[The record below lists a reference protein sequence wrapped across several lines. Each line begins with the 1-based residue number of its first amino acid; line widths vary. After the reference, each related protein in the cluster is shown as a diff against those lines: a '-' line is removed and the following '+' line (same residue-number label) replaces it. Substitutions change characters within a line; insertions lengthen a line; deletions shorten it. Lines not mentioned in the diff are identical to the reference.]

1 MINNSKIISI
11 FYVVLLFL
19 TIIIASLFINLHH
32 ISIIIFLISILLSL
46 IIFII
51 FEKQY
56 NNLSR
61 KIKFLIILTTLF
73 FMGIFM
79 ETWHM
84 FMPYPTIAITKNYV
98 KAEAIRKYVEKNHF
112 AFVEINDFNDKQ
124 ILSIHTYSHKRFDK
138 IAISIADSDL
148 FDDSVK
154 IGAYYNPSKNLY
166 ISKGRLEKC
175 FNNRIK
181 LIKGVKDSKTVVN
194 LYENNNIPN
203 ADLTTIK
210 INVVIEKN
218 ADKDRIYKV
227 INNFLPLE
235 NDKKTINIT
244 KE

>member
-1 MINNSKIISI
+1 MKNSSKIISI
-11 FYVVLLFL
+11 FFVVILIL
-19 TIIIASLFINLHH
+19 TIIFTSLFINLHH

-61 KIKFLIILTTLF
+61 KIRFLIILTTLF

-84 FMPYPTIAITKNYV
+84 FMTYPTIAITKNYV

-154 IGAYYNPSKNLY
+154 IGVYYNPSDNLS
-166 ISKGRLEKC
+166 INKGRLEKC

-181 LIKGVKDSKTVVN
+181 LIKGVKDSKITVN
-194 LYENNNIPN
+194 LYEKNNIPN
-203 ADLTTIK
+203 PDLTTIK
-210 INVVIEKN
+210 IDVVIEKN
-218 ADKDRIYKV
+218 ADKDRIYKI

-235 NDKKTINIT
+235 NNKKTINIT
-244 KE
+244 SL

>member
-19 TIIIASLFINLHH
+19 TITLVSLFINLHH

-46 IIFII
+46 IVFVI

-79 ETWHM
+79 EMWHM
-84 FMPYPTIAITKNYV
+84 FMTYPTIAITNNYE
-98 KAEAIRKYVEKNHF
+98 KAETIRKFVEKQHL
-112 AFVEINDFNDKQ
+112 AFVEINDFKDKKV
-124 ILSIHTYSHKRFDK
+124 LSLHTYSHKRFDK
-138 IAISIADSDL
+138 VAISIADSNL

-154 IGAYYNPSKNLY
+154 IGVYYRTSDNL
-166 ISKGRLEKC
+166 KLQKLRLEKC
-175 FNNRIK
+175 FDKRIK
-181 LIKGVKDSKTVVN
+181 LIQGVKNVKTTVN
-194 LYENNNIPN
+194 LYEQNKVPN
-203 ADLTTIK
+203 PNLTTI
-210 INVVIEKN
+210 IVDVAIAKN
-218 ADKDRIYKV
+218 ADKDRIYKI

-235 NDKKTINIT
+235 NDKKTIYIT
-244 KE
+244 NE